1 MKFVL
6 PLLLLFGC
14 SDNAR
19 NTTTGTTGSTNGST
33 NGSTTGTGG
42 MGDMAM
48 QSGGGGCLDI
58 AKLVYVVDENNTFL
72 SFDPA
77 TLQFAV
83 LGTLSCPNTAGDNPF
98 SMAVDRS
105 ATAWVLYASG
115 RIFK

>member
-33 NGSTTGTGG
+33 NGTGG